1 MPILLK
7 YKLPRMNEKKRKAE
21 DSNGGLVEVK
31 SSSGKSLLFDK
42 ATLERVMGSKGLL
55 KVAVSKTPRTD
66 PDMQAPSGESTFK
79 KVKQVEVG
87 ESLRGGT
94 RSIGL

>member
-1 MPILLK
+1 MK
-7 YKLPRMNEKKRKAE
+7 
-21 DSNGGLVEVK
+21 VK
-31 SSSGKSLLFDK
+31 WSLGKSLLVDK
-42 ATLERVMGSKGLL
+42 ATLERVMGSKGLS
-55 KVAVSKTPRTD
+55 KVAVSKTPRTG